1 MLGSV
6 ADKANK
12 LGCSLWLITSA
23 KGDRFSAPRAALRDS
38 NRHGGYNIPVTAST
52 FRTVF
57 KRPAHHAQKTD
68 GAGLP
73 ENGGFDGLTSKE
85 S

>member
-6 ADKANK
+6 SDKTNK
-12 LGCSLWLITSA
+12 LGCSLWLIISA
-23 KGDRFSAPRAALRDS
+23 KGDASGRCAPLCVTLTAMAATTFPSSPVLFASFSSDPL
-38 NRHGGYNIPVTAST
+38 IMPE
-52 FRTVF
+52 
-57 KRPAHHAQKTD
+57 KTD

-73 ENGGFDGLTSKE
+73 EDGGFDGLISKE